1 MDLATVFIGLLG
13 GVTSGLLGV
22 GGGLIFVPLLMML
35 KGFDPHKAIGTS
47 LLVIVFTGAFGAFFH
62 SRVGMVDM
70 KVALLMGL
78 FSILG
83 VWLGTQ
89 LSLRIDV
96 FLLKR
101 VFAVFLVAV
110 AVKLFFFK

>member
-1 MDLATVFIGLLG
+1 MDWIAAVIGLLG
-13 GVTSGLLGV
+13 GITSGLLGV

-47 LLVIVFTGAFGAFFH
+47 LFVIVFTGLFGAIFH
-62 SRVGMVDM
+62 GKAGMVDV
-70 KVALLMGL
+70 KTAVLLGI
-78 FSILG
+78 FSVLG

-89 LSLRIDV
+89 WSLRLDI